1 VREYV
6 GDTAMKCTRAGARVT
21 VTASVAA
28 YDVRIFAIEHS
39 PDAPAP
45 GAAC

>member
-6 GDTAMKCTRAGARVT
+6 GDTAMKCARAGARVT
-21 VTASVAA
+21 VTGSVAA